1 MSPDYTVQQ
10 VIHVH
15 EGATA
20 ITRVFPKKWLSGMNY
35 IRIMNDFLVNLAVNG
50 NLASND
56 WKVLAICLGSM
67 EFENRLD
74 LSQTEMG
81 NLLQVPSQTISRS
94 MKKLIKAK
102 CLRIETQRGKQNIYL
117 INPHLAF
124 KTMGRNL
131 EALKEAWGE
140 DGEPEG
146 DD

>member
-56 WKVLAICLGSM
+56 WKVLAVCLGSM
-67 EFENRLD
+67 EFENRVD
-74 LSQTEMG
+74 VSQTEIG
-81 NLLQVPSQTISRS
+81 NLLQVPSQTVSRS
-94 MKKLIKAK
+94 MKKLIQAQ
-102 CLRIETQRGKQNIYL
+102 CLRIECQRGKQNIYFV
-117 INPHLAF
+117 NPNLAF
-124 KTMGRNL
+124 KTMGKNL
-131 EALKEAWGE
+131 QVLKEAWG
-140 DGEPEG
+140 DVEPQG